1 MHFGRKPEIQ
11 PISFHFFLSLF
22 IFFFF
27 FLFPS
32 EGAEGEMVF
41 PTEETPF
48 RSDNTTE
55 LFNSGKPLARPHTG
69 AWVLSCKTLWGDAAG
84 GEGSAKGSWV
94 QVQTSVLSLLCAGWC
109 WKPAMLGCPVAPT
122 AC

>member
-1 MHFGRKPEIQ
+1 
-11 PISFHFFLSLF
+11 
-22 IFFFF
+22 
-27 FLFPS
+27 
-32 EGAEGEMVF
+32 MVF

-55 LFNSGKPLARPHTG
+55 LFNSGKPLAHPHTG
-69 AWVLSCKTLWGDAAG
+69 AWVLSLKTLWGDAAG

-109 WKPAMLGCPVAPT
+109 
-122 AC
+122 